1 MSLTQERLVYKI
13 RECRY
18 EMDVDKQISMLNE
31 INSYLPGKKRIRLPS
46 LMTND
51 YVARALDIIEELSFT
66 ERSRYSEQ

>member
-1 MSLTQERLVYKI
+1 MYKI

-31 INSYLPGKKRIRLPS
+31 INSHLSGKKRIRLPS

-66 ERSRYSEQ
+66 GRSRYSEQ

>member
-1 MSLTQERLVYKI
+1 MSLIQERLVYKI

-31 INSYLPGKKRIRLPS
+31 INKHLPGKKRIRLPS

-51 YVARALDIIEELSFT
+51 YVAKALDIIEELSST
-66 ERSRYSEQ
+66 